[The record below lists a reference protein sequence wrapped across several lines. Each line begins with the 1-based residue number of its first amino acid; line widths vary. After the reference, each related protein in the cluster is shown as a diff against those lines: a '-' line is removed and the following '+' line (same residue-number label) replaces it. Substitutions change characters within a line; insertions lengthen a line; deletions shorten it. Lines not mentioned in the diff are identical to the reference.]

1 MQKTN
6 FTFEVLIHDDASADN
21 TATIIREYKAKY
33 PEIIK
38 PIYQTENQ
46 YSKGVKVT
54 SVYQFPRAKGKYI
67 ALCEG
72 DDYWTD
78 PYKLQKQV
86 DFLEANKDY
95 GLVHS
100 AYFLRDDNNN
110 IYQKIK
116 TNVNHADNE
125 IHWQIIG
132 QELIVCTC
140 SVLMRT
146 DLVNMIQN
154 EFADDYSLVPIG
166 DTQTWFHFARLS
178 KIGYVNEPLC
188 VYRLSSSGV
197 TGSVDTKKR
206 IGFLENALKL
216 DLYLA
221 KTYDAPVLW
230 VDKIKH
236 QFSRSILIEALI
248 ARDRLRIEKYGQ
260 EIFSKKNGSLWML
273 TQISKIPFFKRRII
287 NRLLVIFNK

>member
-1 MQKTN
+1 
-6 FTFEVLIHDDASADN
+6 
-21 TATIIREYKAKY
+21 
-33 PEIIK
+33 
-38 PIYQTENQ
+38 
-46 YSKGVKVT
+46 
-54 SVYQFPRAKGKYI
+54 
-67 ALCEG
+67 
-72 DDYWTD
+72 
-78 PYKLQKQV
+78 
-86 DFLEANKDY
+86 
-95 GLVHS
+95 
-100 AYFLRDDNNN
+100 
-110 IYQKIK
+110 
-116 TNVNHADNE
+116 
-125 IHWQIIG
+125 
-132 QELIVCTC
+132 
-140 SVLMRT
+140 
-146 DLVNMIQN
+146 MIQN

-188 VYRLSSSGV
+188 VYILSSSGV